1 MFYFQEEEEN
11 NEELN
16 LVINFNNIN
25 MDVITKNDSFKIL
38 NTSLKYSDNI
48 FIMLRTSIK
57 IVVISGQT
65 SISKSGSLFFSKHPS
80 SNACFHP

>member
-25 MDVITKNDSFKIL
+25 MDVITKNDSFKITKCDL
-38 NTSLKYSDNI
+38 SCSSHTGNRWSVRKPGPASLTK
-48 FIMLRTSIK
+48 
-57 IVVISGQT
+57 
-65 SISKSGSLFFSKHPS
+65 
-80 SNACFHP
+80 